1 MPPKFENMHIRAFVE
16 ERRGA
21 PPPRPSESFLAQK
34 RESNVTGVW
43 LPRVKIMNEIEA
55 AAANARKLTLGKATL
70 SLPACLSRRISC
82 WLLLDRERREVG
94 VRGE

>member
-1 MPPKFENMHIRAFVE
+1 MPPKFEIMHIRAFVE

-43 LPRVKIMNEIEA
+43 LPRVKIMNEIGDVA
-55 AAANARKLTLGKATL
+55 AAANARKLTPGKTTTTTTL
-70 SLPACLSRRISC
+70 SLPMRCRPLA
-82 WLLLDRERREVG
+82 
-94 VRGE
+94 